1 MQYITEMD
9 LRRKYREEPFETY
22 RLGSGVKLTP
32 EAKQFLTDR
41 RITIAADCK
50 IAEMRS
56 ASTVDENGITCKEEL
71 TMLFYRIEAV
81 EAEMLF
87 AAEWFSGHEECSVAG
102 EILSLCRIVY
112 HARTACLQGK
122 QPEAP
127 TFWNCSLEELHGKVN
142 TELFPFSLDSLPHT
156 GDLRLKVLM
165 LNRLRT
171 EALTAILVVRQ
182 LRGANEND
190 GLYTGLRDVLQTL
203 ADVLC
208 IMMGKY
214 IRGNL

>member
-1 MQYITEMD
+1 M
-9 LRRKYREEPFETY
+9 
-22 RLGSGVKLTP
+22 
-32 EAKQFLTDR
+32 
-41 RITIAADCK
+41 
-50 IAEMRS
+50 
-56 ASTVDENGITCKEEL
+56 
-71 TMLFYRIEAV
+71 
-81 EAEMLF
+81 
-87 AAEWFSGHEECSVAG
+87 
-102 EILSLCRIVY
+102 
-112 HARTACLQGK
+112 
-122 QPEAP
+122 
-127 TFWNCSLEELHGKVN
+127 N

-182 LRGANEND
+182 LCGANEND

-214 IRGNL
+214 IRGNI

>member
-1 MQYITEMD
+1 M
-9 LRRKYREEPFETY
+9 
-22 RLGSGVKLTP
+22 
-32 EAKQFLTDR
+32 
-41 RITIAADCK
+41 
-50 IAEMRS
+50 
-56 ASTVDENGITCKEEL
+56 
-71 TMLFYRIEAV
+71 
-81 EAEMLF
+81 
-87 AAEWFSGHEECSVAG
+87 
-102 EILSLCRIVY
+102 
-112 HARTACLQGK
+112 
-122 QPEAP
+122 
-127 TFWNCSLEELHGKVN
+127 N

-214 IRGNL
+214 IRGNI